1 YRRDALL
8 RSLDL
13 LFARS
18 VPPRHLHSFPTRRS
32 SDLRYIVGY
41 SASENLLTE
50 NTTIPA
56 LRMALGR
63 RKVEP
68 GLILHSDGGGQYYC
82 KEVRELTT
90 HHQIRNS
97 MGKTAY
103 ENPNAERVNGTIKN
117 SYLRHY
123 YPQNFRELKNE
134 LARAVRNY
142 NKRPH
147 QSLNRI
153 SPKQFDKQYT
163 RASS

>member
-1 YRRDALL
+1 HCGLQCIREPADRKHHY
-8 RSLDL
+8 
-13 LFARS
+13 
-18 VPPRHLHSFPTRRS
+18 PGPENG
-32 SDLRYIVGY
+32 VG
-41 SASENLLTE
+41 SAKSR
-50 NTTIPA
+50 A
-56 LRMALGR
+56 
-63 RKVEP
+63 

-103 ENPNAERVNGTIKN
+103 ENPDAERVTGTIKN

-142 NKRPH
+142 NKSPH
-147 QSLNRI
+147 QALDRI
-153 SPKQFDKQYT
+153 SPKQFEKQYT